1 MNLCHSLVSC
11 SDPLSSWTSWG
22 GRWGLFLDQN
32 SSKISLGN
40 ISFFVQLRG
49 WLLNSVLFL
58 LSSGHRENVV
68 SIGCTNCIK
77 INFTGGEGFIFGNS

>member
-40 ISFFVQLRG
+40 IPFFVQLRG

-77 INFTGGEGFIFGNS
+77 INFTDGEVLFWGI